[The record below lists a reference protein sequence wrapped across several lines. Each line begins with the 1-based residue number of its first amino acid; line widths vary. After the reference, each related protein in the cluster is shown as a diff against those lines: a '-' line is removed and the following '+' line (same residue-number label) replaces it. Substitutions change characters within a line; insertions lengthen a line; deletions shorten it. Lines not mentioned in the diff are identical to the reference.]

1 VSADVRAIVAASGEG
16 CQDPHIFND
25 HGCGFEA
32 PGTSLFFPTPWLDFG
47 IPLTSGITKYT
58 LLLLIVVLLVSAFWL
73 VTSRNAKVVPRR
85 WQSIGELT
93 IAFVRD
99 QMVRPGMGKHGDRYM
114 PLMLT
119 LFTFILAMNV
129 MGIIP
134 GLQLPVTSNL
144 AFPAVLSLIVYVLW
158 NVVGIREHG
167 FGGHVKAKLV
177 PSGAPMWIMP
187 VLVPIEFISNFVFR
201 PVTHAVR
208 LFATMFAGHML
219 LAVFAAAGF
228 YLFNPDAGGILSVV
242 SVGYSGM
249 ALVGFLVF
257 TAFELFI
264 MGLQAYVFVL
274 LASFYIG
281 EAIEG
286 AH

>member
-1 VSADVRAIVAASGEG
+1 MSADVRTVVAAAADG
-16 CQDPHIFND
+16 CEDPHIFND
-25 HGCGFEA
+25 FGCGFEA
-32 PGTSLFFPTPWLDFG
+32 PTTSLFFPTPWLDFG
-47 IPLTSGITKYT
+47 LPATSGITKYT
-58 LLLLIVVLLVSAFWL
+58 ALLVVSVLIVIGFWFF
-73 VTSRNAKVVPRR
+73 TTRRAKVVPGRG
-85 WQSIGELT
+85 QSVAEMLVVFI
-93 IAFVRD
+93 RD
-99 QMVRPGMGKHGDRYM
+99 QMVRPGMGKRGDAYL
-114 PLMLT
+114 PLMVT
-119 LFTFILAMNV
+119 LFLFILTMNV

-134 GLQLPVTSNL
+134 GAQLPVTSNL
-144 AFPAVLSLIVYVLW
+144 AFPAVLALSIYLLW
-158 NVVGIREHG
+158 NIIGIREHG
-167 FGGHVKAKLV
+167 FAGHFKGKLV
-177 PSGAPMWIMP
+177 PGGAPAWILP

-228 YLFNPDAGGILSVV
+228 YLFNPDAGGILGVI

>member
-1 VSADVRAIVAASGEG
+1 MSADVLAAAPSAE
-16 CQDPHIFND
+16 CPDPHIFND
-25 HGCGFEA
+25 FGCKFEA
-32 PGTSLFFPTPWLDFG
+32 PTTAIFFPTPWFTYDLPG
-47 IPLTSGITKYT
+47 TSGITKYA
-58 LLLLIVVLLVSAFWL
+58 LVLAVVVVLVSAFWFF
-73 VTSRNAKVVPRR
+73 TSRSAKVVPGR
-85 WQSIGELT
+85 WQSVAELT
-93 IAFVRD
+93 VGFVRD
-99 QMVRPGMGKHGDRYM
+99 QMVRPGMGKAGDRYM
-114 PLMLT
+114 PLMVT
-119 LFTFILAMNV
+119 LFTFILFMNV
-129 MGIIP
+129 VGIVP

-144 AFPAVLSLIVYVLW
+144 AFPAVLSLLVYVLW

-167 FGGHVKAKLV
+167 FGGHIKAKLV

-187 VLVPIEFISNFVFR
+187 VLIPIEFISNFIFR
-201 PVTHAVR
+201 PLTHAVR

-228 YLFNPDAGGILSVV
+228 YLFNPDAGGILSAV
-242 SVGYSGM
+242 SIGYSGM
-249 ALVGFLVF
+249 ALFGFLVF

-286 AH
+286 GH

>member
-1 VSADVRAIVAASGEG
+1 MSADVRTTLAAAGEG

-25 HGCGFEA
+25 YGCGFEA
-32 PGTSLFFPTPWLDFG
+32 PTTSLFFPTPWLEFG
-47 IPLTSGITKYT
+47 LPATSGITKYT
-58 LLLLIVVLLVSAFWL
+58 ALLVLSVLLVAAFWFF
-73 VTSRNAKVVPRR
+73 TMRRAKVVPGRG
-85 WQSIGELT
+85 QSIAELLIT
-93 IAFVRD
+93 FVRD
-99 QMVRPGMGKHGDRYM
+99 QMTRPGMGKKGDKYLPM
-114 PLMLT
+114 MVAIFL
-119 LFTFILAMNV
+119 FILVMNV

-134 GLQLPVTSNL
+134 GAQLPVTSNL
-144 AFPAVLSLIVYVLW
+144 AFPAVLAISMYVLW
-158 NVVGIREHG
+158 NYIGIREHG
-167 FGGHVKAKLV
+167 FGGHVKGKLV
-177 PSGAPMWIMP
+177 PSGAPVWILP

-201 PVTHAVR
+201 PVTHAIR

-228 YLFNPDAGGILSVV
+228 YLFNPDAGGFLGVL
-242 SVGYSGM
+242 SVGYSGF
-249 ALVGFLVF
+249 ALLGFLVF
-257 TAFELFI
+257 TGFELFI